1 MEQDL
6 GEFIEDGY
14 LSTSQAGMI
23 RTMLRRLLSEIEPEC
38 IPLTDAFNFSDYALG
53 SALGCYDG
61 EVYQKL
67 VEWTKKEPLNA
78 NPVSE
83 VYNEFLKPVIQQK
96 LKAKL

>member
-1 MEQDL
+1 
-6 GEFIEDGY
+6 
-14 LSTSQAGMI
+14 
-23 RTMLRRLLSEIEPEC
+23 
-38 IPLTDAFNFSDYALG
+38 LG

-61 EVYQKL
+61 DVYQKL
-67 VEWTKKEPLNA
+67 VECTKKEPLNA